1 MGCRLFCCLGDGV
14 MSKKTE
20 VKASG
25 GDGVK
30 RGRGQPTGYRP
41 EYGGEM
47 IALMSQGF
55 SLTASAAKIGFTKQT
70 IHNWMAAHPEFL
82 DAMNQ
87 ARGLRQ
93 YFLEDKLLSTQNG
106 AAVNACKYALA
117 CAFPDDWRE
126 RKEID
131 VNVSG
136 SLAERLEAAKAAIEA
151 E

>member
-1 MGCRLFCCLGDGV
+1 MKG
-14 MSKKTE
+14 KKTAS
-20 VKASG
+20 KASG

-41 EYGGEM
+41 EYADEM
-47 IALMSQGF
+47 IALMEKGF
-55 SLTASAAKIGFTKQT
+55 SLTASAAKIGFAKQT

-93 YFLEDKLLSTQNG
+93 YFLEDKLLSTTNG
-106 AAVNACKYALA
+106 AVVNAYKFALA
-117 CAFPDDWRE
+117 CSSPDDWRE

-136 SLAERLEAAKAAIEA
+136 SLADRLEAAKAAIEV